1 MFFSGYLYQKK
12 ISMAR
17 KLIYLIIQ
25 DYSKEVQSGAK
36 LVLTTDSTIYYHR
49 KLKEIYLNL

>member
-1 MFFSGYLYQKK
+1 
-12 ISMAR
+12 MAR
-17 KLIYLIIQ
+17 KLIYLITQ

-49 KLKEIYLNL
+49 KFKEIYLNL